1 MKTIAMATIERKE
14 NYNNGQ
20 HAEQVFRYTMCG
32 IICKADNKP
41 ATMGGDYEDIQIKSA
56 RATICKGNNIARHL
70 ATDKAERYAYVTA
83 DFKTAYIMSKV
94 EYLAFATLFA
104 TLTRES
110 TKNGGAEK
118 MRLKSESKAMLE
130 WLQARV

>member
-1 MKTIAMATIERKE
+1 MTIIAMTTIERQYK
-14 NYNNGQ
+14 NSGQ
-20 HAEQVFRYTMCG
+20 HAEQTFRYTMSG
-32 IICKADNKP
+32 NICKADNRP
-41 ATMGGDYEDIQIKSA
+41 ATMCGDYADIQIKSA
-56 RATICKGNNIARHL
+56 RATICKGKDIASHL
-70 ATDKAERYAYVTA
+70 ATDKAEKYAYVTA

-94 EYLAFATLFA
+94 EYFTFATLFA

-118 MRLKSESKAMLE
+118 MRFKSESKAMLE

>member
-1 MKTIAMATIERKE
+1 MMTITMATIERVYK
-14 NYNNGQ
+14 NGGQ
-20 HAEQVFRYTMCG
+20 HAEQTFRYTMSG
-32 IICKADNKP
+32 VICKADNKP
-41 ATMGGDYEDIQIKSA
+41 STECGDYADIQIKSA
-56 RATICKGNNIARHL
+56 RATICKGKDIASHL

-110 TKNGGAEK
+110 EKNGGAEK

-130 WLQARV
+130 WLESRV